1 VNAHDLKQA
10 AARQEAYLQSQM
22 VTKTVTIADFS
33 KKAASKYSRK
43 PVDYQIGA
51 REGTRTPTVL
61 PTGS

>member
-1 VNAHDLKQA
+1 
-10 AARQEAYLQSQM
+10 M